1 MVQFVFSVIETRLE
15 LIKSVCSFDSFAFE
29 FILCFIK
36 DFLLLGNKVSL
47 RFDLVIK
54 SDLLTFQLGDL
65 FGNKL
70 VFLDEFAA
78 FKVEGLL
85 ALIDFELTRLH
96 ELIKSLSLFTQLLVI
111 NLKLLG
117 KKSDLTILLSAGLVE
132 LVAKLGD
139 LVIQLILDIFRLLL
153 LEENLVLIINF
164 SLSKPLISLITN
176 IIKSLLESHFFGIIE
191 LL

>member
-1 MVQFVFSVIETRLE
+1 MVQFVFSVIETRLK
-15 LIKSVCSFDSFAFE
+15 LIKSVCSFDSFTFE

-36 DFLLLGNKVSL
+36 DFLLLSNKVSL

-96 ELIKSLSLFTQLLVI
+96 KLIKSLSLFT
-111 NLKLLG
+111 
-117 KKSDLTILLSAGLVE
+117 
-132 LVAKLGD
+132 
-139 LVIQLILDIFRLLL
+139 
-153 LEENLVLIINF
+153 
-164 SLSKPLISLITN
+164 
-176 IIKSLLESHFFGIIE
+176 
-191 LL
+191 